1 MERKKESITRVKKAV
16 AELESQVRLL
26 KLTSE
31 KVTLEQ
37 ENDLLQHHLTGEST
51 NANNLEQL
59 KALLEVRKRC
69 NRQDGW
75 QSNAAEKKLVES
87 SFEPVTPQRWRELVD
102 KTMKETDAQAC
113 DPSFRSMGF
122 SVLGW
127 SDRRK
132 IEDATV
138 KFTFS
143 KFFPHIWAEELLNRT
158 WDKVTTESYSS
169 FFSPSLYIT
178 RVSND
183 AIIVYRAICN
193 PHTNRISRSV
203 ELIGRIRRERDFV
216 LFIRSF
222 DGAHNVHRCV
232 GEAQSW
238 SRSMTIL
245 RFEPTSMHQTSPG
258 CMMHFGGAYANLA
271 TAGVQHWL
279 MEVLFIV
286 LRFESVMIAPMFAIC
301 AS

>member
-1 MERKKESITRVKKAV
+1 
-16 AELESQVRLL
+16 
-26 KLTSE
+26 
-31 KVTLEQ
+31 
-37 ENDLLQHHLTGEST
+37 
-51 NANNLEQL
+51 
-59 KALLEVRKRC
+59 
-69 NRQDGW
+69 
-75 QSNAAEKKLVES
+75 
-87 SFEPVTPQRWRELVD
+87 
-102 KTMKETDAQAC
+102 
-113 DPSFRSMGF
+113 
-122 SVLGW
+122 
-127 SDRRK
+127 
-132 IEDATV
+132 
-138 KFTFS
+138 
-143 KFFPHIWAEELLNRT
+143 
-158 WDKVTTESYSS
+158 
-169 FFSPSLYIT
+169 
-178 RVSND
+178 VSND